1 MNLIKIRNAEL
12 ILKTKHTIETV
23 ESLGRSLNTNNAK
36 EYPYS
41 EELEIFVTFLGK
53 IIEDL

>member
-12 ILKTKHTIETV
+12 ILKTRYTIETV
-23 ESLGRSLNTNNAK
+23 ESLSRFLNTNK
-36 EYPYS
+36 TQEYPYS
-41 EELEIFVTFLGK
+41 EELETFVTLLEK